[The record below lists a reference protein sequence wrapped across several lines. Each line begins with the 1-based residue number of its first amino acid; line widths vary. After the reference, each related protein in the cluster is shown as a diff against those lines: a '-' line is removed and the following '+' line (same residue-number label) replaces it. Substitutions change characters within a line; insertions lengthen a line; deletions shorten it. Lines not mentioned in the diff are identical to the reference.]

1 MLFCTLVSQY
11 RKSFSL
17 ILQVDL
23 HDITFVQHLLF
34 VQDLIYRKISIPL
47 QNDLYDQLI
56 KDENVI
62 TKSCL

>member
-1 MLFCTLVSQY
+1 MLFCTLVY

-23 HDITFVQHLLF
+23 HDIIFVQHLLF
-34 VQDLIYRKISIPL
+34 VQDLIYRNILTPL

-56 KDENVI
+56 KDENVAI
-62 TKSCL
+62 KSCL